1 MHLFTFADAFQKQLI
16 NEMEKMPKLS
26 LFALFVLLLT
36 VGQLSAQNCT
46 DYLIYRNPVPP
57 YKLDSQTKSATCQAG
72 KTYKLVLTLSKGKDY
87 RISFYASAIFD
98 NKIQFK
104 IIDKSSG
111 KVIVDLPGESDNNE
125 KGTAVLRPYLLADR
139 MIHPFFEFRPENTTK
154 LEIIIDVKTEQSP
167 DEELKRGCVG
177 VFVLNKIV
185 ENYGFQN
192 Q

>member
-1 MHLFTFADAFQKQLI
+1 
-16 NEMEKMPKLS
+16 MEKMPKLS
-26 LFALFVLLLT
+26 LLILFALLLSF
-36 VGQLSAQNCT
+36 GQLSAQTCT
-46 DYLIYRNPVPP
+46 DYLIYRNPVAP

-72 KTYKLVLTLSKGKDY
+72 KTYKLVLTLSQGKDY

-98 NKIQFK
+98 NQIQFK
-104 IIDKSSG
+104 IIDKNGG
-111 KVIVDLPGESDNNE
+111 KTVIDLPGESGDNE

-154 LEIIIDVKTEQSP
+154 LEIIIDVKTEQKE

-185 ENYGFQN
+185 DNYGFENTQK
-192 Q
+192 